1 VVSGGA
7 MGMSSPKQT
16 PPTPPPP
23 PVRQT
28 GADVAF
34 EKEDQ
39 RKKQAAR
46 RGYADTMS
54 PQRSLLAGGATGAAA
69 DAPKRSLLG

>member
-1 VVSGGA
+1 
-7 MGMSSPKQT
+7 MGMSTPKQT

-34 EKEDQ
+34 EKEAQ
-39 RKKQAAR
+39 RKKQQDR
-46 RGYADTMS
+46 SGYADTLTPS
-54 PQRSLLAGGATGAAA
+54 RSLMAGAATTET
-69 DAPKRSLLG
+69 PKKSLLG

>member
-1 VVSGGA
+1 MVSRGA
-7 MGMSSPKQT
+7 MGMSPPKQT

-34 EKEDQ
+34 EKEEQ
-39 RKKQAAR
+39 RKKQAER
-46 RGYADTMS
+46 RGYADTLT
-54 PQRSLLAGGATGAAA
+54 PQRSLLAGGNTAA